1 MKTFEKVMEKAFTAG
16 ERNAIRQKAKEK
28 AAAIRLQQIR
38 EFRNITQEEIAHS
51 MGVSQS
57 ALSRFERRS
66 NISIATLQRY
76 IEALGGRIEVRAV
89 FKEGSQDIFC

>member
-1 MKTFEKVMEKAFTAG
+1 MKKAFTAG
-16 ERNAIRQKAKEK
+16 ERNVIRQKAKKK

-38 EFRNITQEEIAHS
+38 ELRNITQEEIAHS

-89 FKEGSQDIFC
+89 FKEGSQDILG

>member
-1 MKTFEKVMEKAFTAG
+1 MKTFETVMKKAFTAG
-16 ERNAIRQKAKEK
+16 ERNVIRQKAKKK

-38 EFRNITQEEIAHS
+38 ELRNITQEEIAHS

-89 FKEGSQDIFC
+89 FKEGSQDILG